1 MANVTKLE
9 ELMSIGVGGK
19 SNRQPSKR
27 PRPTEGLQGAGRE
40 LVRRAVGEAMTPVA
54 ENLFIAVEGRQTA
67 ALRAGLFDVFATRE
81 TEPSAMTDRGIV
93 RCPGV

>member
-40 LVRRAVGEAMTPVA
+40 LVRRAIGESIEMCC
-54 ENLFIAVEGRQTA
+54 G
-67 ALRAGLFDVFATRE
+67 
-81 TEPSAMTDRGIV
+81 
-93 RCPGV
+93 